1 MAGSI
6 NDFLSSLKTDLARPA
21 RFDIQIPIPLQLI
34 QYRNIAKQITF
45 RCEAA
50 QLPSITLGTIDRKIY
65 GPIEKQPY
73 MTSFN
78 DAMFV
83 MNVSDDMAEKYF
95 FDAWIQLINPN
106 DSYNI
111 RYKADYAVPV
121 TINQYDNQG
130 NLSYSVT
137 LNDAF
142 PISVNQLDLDWS
154 NETMFHKMYV
164 DFAYHNWTQNG
175 IQAIV
180 DQAINAAA
188 TTGVQLGT
196 EAISAL
202 STGKKL
208 SSIFSSNPTQD
219 QIYQMNSIAKLFKN

>member
-78 DAMFV
+78 DSMFV

-175 IQAIV
+175 IQALAK
-180 DQAINAAA
+180 QALNAGINA
-188 TTGVQLGT
+188 GVQSLT
-196 EAISAL
+196 EVLNSHSVSKNIPNSPSN
-202 STGKKL
+202 STL
-208 SSIFSSNPTQD
+208 D